1 MAENGPRQGRLTS
14 RRRVGTP
21 SYVRN
26 WRPARP
32 FHLNS
37 TLAVGRRMRLD
48 PDVYPARAEL

>member
-1 MAENGPRQGRLTS
+1 MRPK
-14 RRRVGTP
+14 
-21 SYVRN
+21 

-37 TLAVGRRMRLD
+37 TLAVGRRMRID